1 MQLPKPFAA
10 LAEKLSRRRAR
21 RTPSGLDFVLADRL
35 AAVRPDHWD
44 AVAAHGSVFLS
55 RAFLGALEDHRP
67 ADLTPRYG
75 IAYRGDT
82 PVAIFLTQ
90 SLEVSG
96 AQFGSAEAALS
107 PADQD
112 ALGLG
117 KVTRKALAKVTRRL
131 MVCGNLFTYGHHGVA
146 FALGEDPAVMWRVV
160 AEGLYRLRRAD
171 RLQGRVDYQVVKDL
185 PAAPDDPATG
195 LARYSYRPLAVDPNM
210 VLALDPSW
218 GDFDGYLAALT
229 KKYRK
234 AARTAVKK
242 IEKAG
247 ARVEPL
253 ADLAAHGA
261 RVHELYRA
269 VASRSDFRLV
279 ELGEGFFPALADQLG
294 AERFAAPAIWRG
306 DELLGYVT
314 VVRDGDTAVGYYLGV
329 DYEANAEM
337 PVYHRLLYA
346 VVEQALAWGCRRI
359 SFGGTALEA
368 KARVG
373 AVAEPTVAWVRH
385 RVPLLNVL
393 VRRALSGVPHPEPPE
408 RNPFKERP

>member
-1 MQLPKPFAA
+1 MELPKPFAA

-21 RTPSGLDFVLADRL
+21 RTPSGLDFAFADRL
-35 AAVRPDHWD
+35 DALRPDHWD
-44 AVAAHGSVFLS
+44 AVSAEASVFLS
-55 RAFLGALEDHRP
+55 RDFLGALEENRP
-67 ADLTPRYG
+67 AGMTPRYA
-75 IAYRGDT
+75 IAYRGST
-82 PVAIFLTQ
+82 PAAIFLTQ
-90 SLEVSG
+90 AVEVSP
-96 AQFGSAEAALS
+96 AQFGVAEEALS
-107 PADQD
+107 PADRD
-112 ALGLG
+112 LLGLR

-146 FALGEDPAVMWRVV
+146 FAPGEDPAEMWPVV

-185 PAAPDDPATG
+185 PADREDPATA

-210 VLALDPSW
+210 VLTLDPSW
-218 GDFDGYLAALT
+218 EDFDGYLAALT

-234 AARTAVKK
+234 AARTAAKK
-242 IEKAG
+242 VEKAG

-269 VASRSDFRLV
+269 VASRSEFRLV
-279 ELGEGFFPALADQLG
+279 ELGEGFFASLADRLG
-294 AERFAAPAIWRG
+294 PERFAAPAIWRG

-314 VVRDGDTAVGYYLGV
+314 VVRDGETAVGYYLGV

-346 VVEQALAWGCRRI
+346 VVEQAIAWGCRRI
-359 SFGGTALEA
+359 SYGGTALEA

-373 AVAEPTVAWVRH
+373 AEAEPTVAWVRH
-385 RVPLLNVL
+385 RLPLLNVL
-393 VRRALSGVPHPEPPE
+393 VRRALSGVPHPEPPD